1 MFYFYFSIITTK
13 NATKMLIIF
22 LLFRNIFLHR
32 NLSMNQCY
40 FNYFIF
46 IIILNFMF
54 FKNLFSDFFKL
65 YKFRLFNKNSR
76 KSTNNVCEQWD
87 ITETKNS
94 IKLHIFDD
102 KELNFMFSTCCN
114 CSCSSLYNM
123 PLFWPWNKYKQK
135 TNQLN
140 AHH

>member
-1 MFYFYFSIITTK
+1 
-13 NATKMLIIF
+13 
-22 LLFRNIFLHR
+22 
-32 NLSMNQCY
+32 MN
-40 FNYFIF
+40 FI
-46 IIILNFMF
+46 F

-76 KSTNNVCEQWD
+76 KSTKNVCEQWD

-114 CSCSSLYNM
+114 CSWSSLYNM
-123 PLFWPWNKYKQK
+123 PSFWPWNKYKQK
-135 TNQLN
+135 TNQLDPGGASRHTPPLN
-140 AHH
+140 TPLFVYTKYSLIMTFDWLDNKNVEGN